1 MRSPCER
8 TVRAKPPHN
17 ASQRHAGRQAGRHA
31 GRQARRQAGRQAEHA
46 DACVLLSATYL
57 AETANLIGVSACLH
71 VLHVLNLHLHLLLCL
86 QATGSVV

>member
-8 TVRAKPPHN
+8 TVRAKPPDN
-17 ASQRHAGRQAGRHA
+17 ASQRHAGRQAGRQA
-31 GRQARRQAGRQAEHA
+31 GTQARRQAEHA

>member
-17 ASQRHAGRQAGRHA
+17 ASQRHAGRQAR
-31 GRQARRQAGRQAEHA
+31 RQARRQAEHA

>member
-8 TVRAKPPHN
+8 TVRAKPPDN
-17 ASQRHAGRQAGRHA
+17 ASQRHAGRQAR
-31 GRQARRQAGRQAEHA
+31 RQARRQAEHA